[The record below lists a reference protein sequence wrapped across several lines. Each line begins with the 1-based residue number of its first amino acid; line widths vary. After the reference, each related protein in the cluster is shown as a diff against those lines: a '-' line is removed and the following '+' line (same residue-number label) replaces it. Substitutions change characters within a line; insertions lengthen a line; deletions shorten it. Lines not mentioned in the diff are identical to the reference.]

1 MLPLL
6 GSIDVTVLGSTPVE
20 IHGDR
25 YADLVVEAV
34 GAASGGRERLRV
46 AAHQTSRM
54 PQPGDRLRVRFLLG
68 QVDGVEILPDTAP

>member
-25 YADLVVEAV
+25 YADLVVEVV
-34 GAASGGRERLRV
+34 GGGSGRERLRV
-46 AAHQTSRM
+46 AAHQVSRA

-68 QVDGVEILPDTAP
+68 QVDGVEILPETAP

>member
-25 YADLVVEAV
+25 YADLVVEGV
-34 GAASGGRERLRV
+34 DGARERLRV
-46 AAHQTSRM
+46 AAHQAPRA

-68 QVDGVEILPDTAP
+68 QVDGVEILPDNAP